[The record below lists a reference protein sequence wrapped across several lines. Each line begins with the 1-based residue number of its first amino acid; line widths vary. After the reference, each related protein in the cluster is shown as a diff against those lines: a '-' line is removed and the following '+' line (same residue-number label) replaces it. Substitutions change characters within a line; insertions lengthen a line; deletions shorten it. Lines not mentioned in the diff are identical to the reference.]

1 MDKVVERLWIC
12 VHKLVFVENNQ
23 KISKKLCKS
32 AWQKGKYMVIY
43 ASCRRWGDVRY
54 WKSKWKKLEKSFG
67 KGIDKADVIWYDI
80 QAVAVGT
87 EFEKRKLKNFKK
99 VLDKPLKVWYIK

>member
-1 MDKVVERLWIC
+1 MYK
-12 VHKLVFVENNQ
+12 FNFSENNQ

-43 ASCRRWGDVRY
+43 ASCRRWGDVNT
-54 WKSKWKKLEKSFG
+54 WKEKWKKLEKSFE

-80 QAVAVGT
+80 QAVAVAR
-87 EFEKRKLKNFKK
+87 ELEKRKLKNFKK
-99 VLDKPLKVWYIK
+99 VLDKLWKVWYIK

>member
-1 MDKVVERLWIC
+1 MDKVVEMLWKG
-12 VHKLVFVENNQ
+12 VDKLIFSENNQ

-43 ASCRRWGDVRY
+43 ASCRRWGDVNT
-54 WKSKWKKLEKSFG
+54 WKEKWKKLEKSFE

-87 EFEKRKLKNFKK
+87 ELEKRKLKNFKK